1 MSRSGKH
8 NEKDEE
14 ENMTLKEIRD
24 SDKSLLTPDE
34 VAEALGVN
42 PQSIRNQA
50 QSDPIKLG
58 FPVIVA
64 GTRTL
69 IPRMAFLYFMEYGRP
84 TGG

>member
-1 MSRSGKH
+1 
-8 NEKDEE
+8 
-14 ENMTLKEIRD
+14 MTLQEIRN
-24 SDKSLLTPDE
+24 SDKALLTPQE

-42 PQSIRNQA
+42 PQSLRSQA

-69 IPRMAFLYFMEYGRP
+69 IPRMALLYFLEFGRP